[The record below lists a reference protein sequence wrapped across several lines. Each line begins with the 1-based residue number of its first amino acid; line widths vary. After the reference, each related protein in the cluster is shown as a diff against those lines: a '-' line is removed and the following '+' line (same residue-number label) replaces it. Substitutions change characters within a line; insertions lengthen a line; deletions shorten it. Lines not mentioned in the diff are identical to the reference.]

1 MNRLRKR
8 FDDDSGSTLPLVIF
22 YGALSLVLVL
32 LVIAATSLYLE
43 RKRLF
48 TLADGAALVGAEAFD
63 LSQVSMVRAAVGK
76 SSGSDEI
83 ALALES
89 PDVASAVTE
98 YIAASPSNHFDGL
111 RVTRAE
117 TVDGRSATVGLS
129 AQWRP
134 PVLTLLVPDGL
145 RIEVTAVARSVFE

>member
-8 FDDDSGSTLPLVIF
+8 VDDDTGSTLPLVIF

-63 LSQVSMVRAAVGK
+63 LSQVSMVRAVGK

-83 ALALES
+83 ALDLES
-89 PDVASAVTE
+89 PDIASAVTE

>member
-8 FDDDSGSTLPLVIF
+8 FDDDRGSTLPLVIF

-63 LSQVSMVRAAVGK
+63 LSQVSMVRAVGK
-76 SSGSDEI
+76 GSGSDEI
-83 ALALES
+83 ALDLES

>member
-63 LSQVSMVRAAVGK
+63 LSQVSMVRAVGN

-83 ALALES
+83 ALDLES

>member
-8 FDDDSGSTLPLVIF
+8 FDDDRGSTLPLVIF

-63 LSQVSMVRAAVGK
+63 LSQVSMVRAVGN

-83 ALALES
+83 ALDLES
-89 PDVASAVTE
+89 PDIASAVTE

-111 RVTRAE
+111 RLTQAE